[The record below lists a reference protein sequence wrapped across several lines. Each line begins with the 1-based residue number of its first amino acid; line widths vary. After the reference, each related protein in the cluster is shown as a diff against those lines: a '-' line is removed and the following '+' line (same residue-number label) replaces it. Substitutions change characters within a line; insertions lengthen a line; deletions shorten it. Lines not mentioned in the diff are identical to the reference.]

1 MRVAYFLYRYAP
13 NSHSRLFYREENM
26 DVKET
31 FRKAGKKI
39 TPAYI
44 TKVALLTGI
53 AYLLYLFVKIK
64 LPFMFPSFLEMQ
76 FSELPAILAGF
87 SLGPAAGVI
96 VVILKCLLKFPFSST
111 IYVGEWTDMVLG
123 VMYVLPASIIYA
135 LHKNKKNAIIGLAVG
150 TFTSVIAAMILNRFV
165 SVPFFVELYFEGD
178 FAGIVGFLSV
188 LYPKLTEENFYPIY
202 LFAGVLPFNLIRL
215 ALMSLLRFFFSWIR
229 RSISDTVFLFC
240 LVKAFGMKRVLKWSA
255 FFLRYP
261 TDL

>member
-1 MRVAYFLYRYAP
+1 
-13 NSHSRLFYREENM
+13 M

-215 ALMSLLRFFFSWIR
+215 ALMSLLTFFVYKRLS
-229 RSISDTVFLFC
+229 
-240 LVKAFGMKRVLKWSA
+240 KALHWEFGKKTSATGEKADGEEKLKETPDEEQA
-255 FFLRYP
+255 EAA
-261 TDL
+261 TDSEGEASLPETPKESQEN